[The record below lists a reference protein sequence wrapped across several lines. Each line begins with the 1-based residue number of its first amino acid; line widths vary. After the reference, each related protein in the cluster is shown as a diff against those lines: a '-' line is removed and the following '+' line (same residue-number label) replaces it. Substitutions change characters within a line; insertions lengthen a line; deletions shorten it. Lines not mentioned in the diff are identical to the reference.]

1 MYFYCYVT
9 FIINTLN
16 GCRLLVLLVLCGL
29 HKLVAQSKAHPH
41 RTLPDF
47 SKGKAAYDSLTR
59 GLEYSLRKWGMESVV
74 KLMEQQE
81 ELIQKQ
87 DERIATL

>member
-1 MYFYCYVT
+1 MGQFLYA
-9 FIINTLN
+9 TL
-16 GCRLLVLLVLCGL
+16 CSAEHSPPLTV
-29 HKLVAQSKAHPH
+29 
-41 RTLPDF
+41 PDF
-47 SKGKAAYDSLTR
+47 GKGKAPYDSLIR